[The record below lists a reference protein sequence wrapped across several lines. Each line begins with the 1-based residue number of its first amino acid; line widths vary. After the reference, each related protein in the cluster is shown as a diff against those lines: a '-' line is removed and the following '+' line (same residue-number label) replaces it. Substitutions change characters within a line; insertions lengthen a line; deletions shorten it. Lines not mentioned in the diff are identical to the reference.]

1 MAILRGGKR
10 IFGTDIRFGIPR
22 DRSLDNVQ
30 GDPRLKRTMGNPEST
45 IGRFQSKMA
54 EGEGFAR
61 PNRFMVDFILPRGI
75 DEGVDDDGNNF
86 TFQEEIKRTT
96 QGELKSELELQRG
109 LRAFCFGA
117 ELPSRNVDTAPLKI
131 YGPKREIVYGHSY
144 SQEITLSFYADKF
157 LRQRSFFEQW
167 QNTAM
172 DLGTNNVHFYDE
184 YTGAIR
190 IYALGAFSGDA
201 FRDRIA
207 YGVHLYECYPK
218 TITAVP
224 LNYGTQNEIMQ
235 ISISFYY
242 RNWSNLSID
251 EVRNYTVGGGF
262 KKPTVKYK
270 YGAFGKLLS
279 KLPPEIRRAGRD
291 VVNVIRQRVPIGSV
305 FGGKV
310 FPPFL

>member
-1 MAILRGGKR
+1 MAILRGGR
-10 IFGTDIRFGIPR
+10 RVFGTDIRIGIPR

-45 IGRFQSKMA
+45 IGRFQTKMA

-86 TFQEEIKRTT
+86 TFQEEIARST

-109 LRAFCFGA
+109 LRAFCFAA
-117 ELPSRNVDTAPLKI
+117 ELPGRNIDTTPLKI

-251 EVRNYTVGGGF
+251 EVKKYTVGGGF
-262 KKPTVKYK
+262 KKPTVKFQ

>member
-1 MAILRGGKR
+1 MAILRGGR
-10 IFGTDIRFGIPR
+10 RVFGTDIRIGIPR

-30 GDPRLKRTMGNPEST
+30 GDPRLKRTQGNPEST
-45 IGRFQSKMA
+45 IGRFQAKMA

-61 PNRFMVDFILPRGI
+61 PSRFMVDFILPRGI

-86 TFQEEIKRTT
+86 TFQEEIARTT

-207 YGVHLYECYPK
+207 YGVHMYECYPK

>member
-1 MAILRGGKR
+1 MAILRGGR
-10 IFGTDIRFGIPR
+10 RVFGTDIRIGIPR

-61 PNRFMVDFILPRGI
+61 PNRFMVDFILPKGI

-117 ELPSRNVDTAPLKI
+117 ELPGRNLDTAPMQV

-157 LRQRSFFEQW
+157 LRQRSFFELW
-167 QNTAM
+167 QNSAM
-172 DLGTNNVHFYDE
+172 DLATNNVHFYDE

>member
-1 MAILRGGKR
+1 MAILRGGR
-10 IFGTDIRFGIPR
+10 RVFGTDIRIGIPR

-109 LRAFCFGA
+109 LRAFCFAA
-117 ELPSRNVDTAPLKI
+117 ELPARNIDTAPLKI

-262 KKPTVKYK
+262 KKPTVKFQ
-270 YGAFGKLLS
+270 YGAFGRLLS

>member
-1 MAILRGGKR
+1 MAILRGGR
-10 IFGTDIRFGIPR
+10 RVFGTDIRIGIPR

-109 LRAFCFGA
+109 LRAFCFA
-117 ELPSRNVDTAPLKI
+117 ADLPARNIDTAPLKI

-207 YGVHLYECYPK
+207 YGVHMYECYPK

-262 KKPTVKYK
+262 KKPTVKFQ
-270 YGAFGKLLS
+270 YGAFGRLLS

>member
-1 MAILRGGKR
+1 MAILRGGR
-10 IFGTDIRFGIPR
+10 RVFGTDIRIGIPR

-251 EVRNYTVGGGF
+251 EVKKYTVGGGF
-262 KKPTVKYK
+262 KKPTVKFQ
-270 YGAFGKLLS
+270 YGEFGRLLS

>member
-1 MAILRGGKR
+1 MAILRGGR
-10 IFGTDIRFGIPR
+10 RVFGTDIRIGIPR

-224 LNYGTQNEIMQ
+224 LNYGKQNEIMQ

-251 EVRNYTVGGGF
+251 EVKKYTVGGGF
-262 KKPTVKYK
+262 KKPTVKFQ
-270 YGAFGKLLS
+270 YGAFGRLLS

>member
-1 MAILRGGKR
+1 MAILRGGRR

-30 GDPRLKRTMGNPEST
+30 GDPRLKRTQGNPEST
-45 IGRFQSKMA
+45 IGRFQAKVA

-61 PNRFMVDFILPRGI
+61 PSRFMVDFILPKGL
-75 DEGVDDDGNNF
+75 EEQVDDDGNNF
-86 TFQEEIKRTT
+86 TFQEEIARTT

-117 ELPSRNVDTAPLKI
+117 ELPGRNVDTAPFKT

-157 LRQRSFFEQW
+157 MRQRAFFEQW

-251 EVRNYTVGGGF
+251 EVKNYTVGGGF
-262 KKPTVKYK
+262 KKPTVKFQ

>member
-1 MAILRGGKR
+1 MAILRGGR
-10 IFGTDIRFGIPR
+10 RVFGTDIRIGIPR

-109 LRAFCFGA
+109 LRAFCFAA
-117 ELPSRNVDTAPLKI
+117 ELPGRNIDTAPLKI

-262 KKPTVKYK
+262 KKPTVKFQ
-270 YGAFGKLLS
+270 YGEFGRLLS

>member
-1 MAILRGGKR
+1 MAILRGGR
-10 IFGTDIRFGIPR
+10 RVFGTDIRIGIPR

-30 GDPRLKRTMGNPEST
+30 GDPRLKRTQGNPEST
-45 IGRFQSKMA
+45 IGRFQAKMA

-61 PNRFMVDFILPRGI
+61 PSRFMVDFILPKGI

-86 TFQEEIKRTT
+86 TFQEEIARTT

>member
-1 MAILRGGKR
+1 MAILRGGR
-10 IFGTDIRFGIPR
+10 RVFGTDIRIGIPR

-109 LRAFCFGA
+109 LRAFCFAA
-117 ELPSRNVDTAPLKI
+117 ELPGRNIDTAPLKI

-262 KKPTVKYK
+262 KKPTVKFQ
-270 YGAFGKLLS
+270 YGEFGKLLS